1 MNFYIVDGSVF
12 RSVTGQRSSTSFTEC
27 EQKRLRTNECAIDRG
42 GLFHIN
48 DSAYHLFR
56 AIEEKTR
63 QILPRHLA
71 LNSRDALLEEIKE
84 SEDVLFY
91 WSMLSIDIH
100 SPEDADELLKSV
112 IQLWVTIR
120 GYSLSATWFEEYK
133 KAHHS
138 SSKKRALRKDLHLQQ
153 AD

>member
-56 AIEEKTR
+56 AIEEKRR

-71 LNSRDALLEEIKE
+71 NPLNSRDALLEEIKE

-100 SPEDADELLKSV
+100 SPEDADELL
-112 IQLWVTIR
+112 T
-120 GYSLSATWFEEYK
+120 AAWFEEYK